1 MKAEWRVGG
10 RSGSLL
16 LLLLAHAPSV
26 QGQDNRALERTI
38 DSIASMAKAT
48 VGVGIIHAESG
59 RELYRNG
66 DAWFPLASTYKVP
79 MAVEVLTRVDRG
91 AWKLDSMVALSEHD
105 LVPFGSLLTD
115 RFGGPGPVGGVLSIR
130 RYMELMLTLSDNS
143 ATDVLLRLMG
153 GTAPVRERL
162 VTLGVEG
169 ITVTRFVQELGAE
182 WIGFPLPPWEQRN
195 LASLR
200 QLMTSVKPAAHD
212 SANKLFYS
220 SRKDHGTPRGMATL
234 LAKIARREA
243 LTPASTD
250 VLLEIMGRDE
260 TGRDRIR
267 GLLPKGTVA
276 ATKTGT
282 LANRS
287 QNDVGIVVLP
297 DKTHLVIAVYTHG
310 WTDEKES
317 EKNRVI
323 AEIAK
328 AAWDEFREP
337 K

>member
-1 MKAEWRVGG
+1 MSR
-10 RSGSLL
+10 RFSGVLAGTLL
-16 LLLLAHAPSV
+16 LNGGASALA
-26 QGQDNRALERTI
+26 QDLDQLQRRI
-38 DSIASMAKAT
+38 DSIASQARAAI
-48 VGVGIIHAESG
+48 GVGIIHVETG
-59 RELYRNG
+59 REVYRNG
-66 DAWFPLASTYKVP
+66 DQWFPLASTYKVP

-91 AWKLDSMVALSEHD
+91 TWKLDSMVALSEHD

-130 RYMELMLTLSDNS
+130 RYLELMLTLSDNS

-162 VTLGVEG
+162 VTLGIEG
-169 ITVTRFVQELGAE
+169 LTVSRSVQELGAD
-182 WIGFPLPPWEQRN
+182 WIGFPLPRWEERT

-212 SANKLFYS
+212 SANRLFYA
-220 SRKDHGTPRGMATL
+220 SRKDHGTPRGMARL

-243 LTPASTD
+243 LSPAGTD
-250 VLLEIMGRDE
+250 VLLEIMQRDE

-267 GLLPKGTVA
+267 ALLPPGTVA

-282 LANRS
+282 LAAMS

-297 DKTHLVIAVYTHG
+297 DKTHLVIAVYTNG
-310 WTDEKES
+310 WTKEKEA
-317 EKNRVI
+317 EKNEVI
-323 AEIAK
+323 AQIAW
-328 AAWDEFREP
+328 AAWRTFVGT
-337 K
+337 

>member
-1 MKAEWRVGG
+1 MSRGVSGVLVGT
-10 RSGSLL
+10 LM
-16 LLLLAHAPSV
+16 LAASRPGFA
-26 QGQDNRALERTI
+26 QDLGQLQRRI
-38 DSIASMAKAT
+38 DSIASQAKAT
-48 VGVGIIHAESG
+48 VGVGIVHAETG
-59 RELYRNG
+59 REVFRNG
-66 DAWFPLASTYKVP
+66 DQWFPLASTYKVP

-91 AWKLDSMVALSEHD
+91 TWKLDSMVALSEHD

-115 RFGGPGPVGGVLSIR
+115 RFGGPGPVGAVLSVR

-162 VTLGVEG
+162 VALGVEG
-169 ITVTRFVQELGAE
+169 ITVSRFVQELGAE

-200 QLMTSVKPAAHD
+200 QLMASVKPAAHD

-220 SRKDHGTPRGMATL
+220 SRKDHGTPRGMARL
-234 LAKIARREA
+234 LGKIARREA
-243 LTPASTD
+243 LTPASTE
-250 VLLEIMGRDE
+250 VLLEVMQRDE

-267 GLLPKGTVA
+267 GLLPRGTIA

-282 LANRS
+282 LATTS

-297 DKTHLVIAVYTHG
+297 DKAHLVIAVYTHG
-310 WTDEKES
+310 WTDEKEAD
-317 EKNRVI
+317 KNRII
-323 AEIAK
+323 AGIAQ
-328 AAWDEFREP
+328 AAWKWFAEP
-337 K
+337 QQED

>member
-1 MKAEWRVGG
+1 MTVGLSDRLTAGALLVMSLVGSTAQAQDTSQLG
-10 RSGSLL
+10 R
-16 LLLLAHAPSV
+16 A
-26 QGQDNRALERTI
+26 I
-38 DSIASMAKAT
+38 DSIAGPAKAKI
-48 VGVGIIHAESG
+48 GVGIIHVESG
-59 RELYRNG
+59 RELFRNG
-66 DAWFPLASTYKVP
+66 DEWFPLASTYKIP
-79 MAVEVLTRVDRG
+79 MAVEVLARVDRG
-91 AWKLDSMVALSEHD
+91 AWKLDSMVALTEHD

-162 VTLGVEG
+162 HTLGVDG
-169 ITVTRFVQELGAE
+169 ITVSRTVQELGAE
-182 WIGFPLPPWEQRN
+182 WIGFPLPPWQERD

-200 QLMTSVKPAAHD
+200 QLMSSVKPAAHD

-220 SRKDHGTPRGMATL
+220 SRKDHGTPRGMARL
-234 LAKIARREA
+234 LTKIARREA
-243 LTPASTD
+243 LSPASTD
-250 VLLEIMGRDE
+250 VLLEIMHRDE
-260 TGRDRIR
+260 TGRERIR

-282 LANRS
+282 LATHS
-287 QNDVGIVVLP
+287 QNDVGIVILP

-310 WTDEKES
+310 WTTEKES
-317 EKNRVI
+317 EKDRVI

-328 AAWDEFREP
+328 RAYQEFGEP